1 MNVRQWDRDPI
12 QRESGRIIN
21 PRYQNA
27 VFKGDINKG
36 KYTLAPLIPR
46 IRDALYRCAEATAIA
61 NVYLS
66 QIDTVEKAKD
76 TDLKQLNIDQPNI
89 LRDIIADPSMYA
101 ALIGL
106 LATIPDEPPL
116 MP

>member
-1 MNVRQWDRDPI
+1 MNVRQWDKDPI
-12 QRESGRIIN
+12 QREPGMAVN
-21 PRYQNA
+21 PRYHNA
-27 VFKGDINKG
+27 VFKGDVNKG

-66 QIDTVEKAKD
+66 QINTIETAKA

-89 LRDIIADPSMYA
+89 LRDIVADPSMYA

-116 MP
+116 MS